1 MFNQSTNC
9 PYICT
14 IKRHLLD
21 FDFEKVCSVSLSTLN
36 IYCCLICG
44 KYYQG
49 RGQSTHAYRHSME
62 EDHHLFINLNTEHI
76 YCLPDDYEV
85 HDTTLNDIKSNLKPT
100 FTVNSIAQLDRT
112 NEPSYSL
119 SGKEFIPGCV
129 GLNNL
134 KHNDYVN
141 VIIQA
146 LCHVKKLRNY
156 FLLYNNS
163 GNSSNTSSNSS
174 SSSNTDYTLMFV
186 DKLAELFRKMWNK
199 NNFKEHISP
208 HELLQVMSLASKK
221 RFTINKQS
229 DAIVFLSWLLNILN
243 NFFNNK
249 KPKRLALIDCND
261 NDVTNNNIIEKYF
274 TGTLQVETFTLIKDD
289 TDKSQHK
296 HLTIAHIDGIEYFY
310 TKHTTTFFYLSLD
323 LPNTPLFKD
332 SQEKI
337 NIPQISIHELL
348 NKFSGNKFIEDP
360 IKDQRRK
367 YKILTYPKYLILVFK
382 RFENNM
388 FFIEKNPTIVNFAS
402 ERLSFGDMNNTHT
415 YNLIANVIHDGKPNH
430 GTFRVQVLNKASSE
444 WYEIQDLTVDKIMPQ
459 SVTVSESYIHFYELK
474 KIIKTTTTTTTAL
487 D

>member
-14 IKRHLLD
+14 IKRQLLD

-36 IYCCLICG
+36 IYCCLVCG

-85 HDTTLNDIKSNLKPT
+85 HDTTLNDIKSNLRPT
-100 FTVNSIAQLDRT
+100 FTATAIAQLDIS

-134 KHNDYVN
+134 KRNDYVN

-146 LCHVKKLRNY
+146 MSHITKLRNY
-156 FLLYNNS
+156 FLLYNS
-163 GNSSNTSSNSS
+163 GNSSNT
-174 SSSNTDYTLMFV
+174 DYTVMFV

-199 NNFKEHISP
+199 SNFKEHISP

-229 DAIVFLSWLLNILN
+229 DAIVFLSWLLNVLN
-243 NFFNNK
+243 NFFNSK
-249 KPKRLALIDCND
+249 KPKRVALLEGD
-261 NDVTNNNIIEKYF
+261 NDVNCRNIIEEYF

-289 TDKSQHK
+289 NDKAMNK

-310 TKHTTTFFYLSLD
+310 SKHTTSFFYLSLD

-337 NIPQISIHELL
+337 NIPQISILELL

-360 IKDQRRK
+360 VKDQRRK

-388 FFIEKNPTIVNFAS
+388 FFIEKNPTIVNFTT
-402 ERLSFGDMNNTHT
+402 EHLTFGDIKDHS
-415 YNLIANVIHDGKPNH
+415 YNLIANVIHDGKPNQ
-430 GTFRVQVLNKASSE
+430 GSFRVQVLNKASKE
-444 WYEIQDLTVDKIMPQ
+444 WFEIQDLTVDKIMSQ
-459 SVTVSESYIHFYELK
+459 SVTVSESYIHFYERK
-474 KIIKTTTTTTTAL
+474 KIINDTYL
-487 D
+487 